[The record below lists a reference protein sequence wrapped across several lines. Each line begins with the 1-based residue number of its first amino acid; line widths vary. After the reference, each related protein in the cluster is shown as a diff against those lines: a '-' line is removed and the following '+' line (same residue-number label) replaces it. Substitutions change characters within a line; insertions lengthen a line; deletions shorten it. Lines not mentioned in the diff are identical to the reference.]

1 MSFINKDYDWRGQV
15 PGILK
20 RAAVRTTIMAVI
32 ALVALVGLA
41 YAAGSA
47 PVGDPTGAT
56 I

>member
-32 ALVALVGLA
+32 ALVALV
-41 YAAGSA
+41 
-47 PVGDPTGAT
+47 
-56 I
+56 